1 MEFNED
7 LVEYWMKVTAKV
19 LDTVGKPEPL
29 RIFFKFDLVLKDAAC
44 WPRRGRKLDALERS
58 YTKKI
63 EMRWWMKGNFS
74 SCLIKKKQKKETQS
88 QISVPCI
95 FLHSLAKKF
104 KSSLKYSH
112 WLQRRSLHSW
122 RMILLINWFQE
133 YYTRGLVDE
142 HHKDRLWCST
152 EEKKKEVFR
161 KVFFVFFPSFPK
173 FYNLLAHLCRPR

>member
-1 MEFNED
+1 MQHVDRAEE
-7 LVEYWMKVTAKV
+7 ESWMLWKEVTPKRLKCV
-19 LDTVGKPEPL
+19 DGWRE
-29 RIFFKFDLVLKDAAC
+29 IFLHV
-44 WPRRGRKLDALERS
+44 S
-58 YTKKI
+58 YKKKKKKSSI
-63 EMRWWMKGNFS
+63 SNFS
-74 SCLIKKKQKKETQS
+74 SLYL
-88 QISVPCI
+88 

-152 EEKKKEVFR
+152 EEKKKRSLSESFL
-161 KVFFVFFPSFPK
+161 FFFLAFQNSIIFLHIYVDLGSSWYFFMT
-173 FYNLLAHLCRPR
+173 